1 MMRSEYRGAMIFLI
15 SILAFFIPRCGIAK
29 LYGSSTLIFK
39 EHSML
44 FCIVSTLFYIPTN
57 NAQFLKNHAN
67 TCNTVVPD
75 GYEVISHCGF
85 DLYFSNDSVMQ
96 SIFSY
101 ACSPFVYLL

>member
-1 MMRSEYRGAMIFLI
+1 MGNTCKDMAVSFQCMTKFTTNKKKKKET
-15 SILAFFIPRCGIAK
+15 PR
-29 LYGSSTLIFK
+29 
-39 EHSML
+39 L
-44 FCIVSTLFYIPTN
+44 FSIVSTLFYIPTN
-57 NAQFLKNHAN
+57 NAPFLKNHAN